1 MFCRMGHFD
10 ICILVLTFE
19 MLGIQY
25 NTNISIVTH
34 ISWLLFNLR
43 LLSGGET
50 GTGPWGVDPRRLVA
64 AAGIN
69 PNGVNK
75 KKSRW
80 DVHEFLVENI
90 DDKECPKFWIIQFF
104 KYLGCSGEKF
114 SFAKNFHYFATSPVP
129 VLVYKCLFK
138 NCKLICRSDCSYA
151 LPWELKKS
159 LSAISK
165 RGMGKRRLWK
175 HKIFPDTL

>member
-1 MFCRMGHFD
+1 MGHFD

-80 DVHEFLVENI
+80 DVHEFPNSE
-90 DDKECPKFWIIQFF
+90 
-104 KYLGCSGEKF
+104 
-114 SFAKNFHYFATSPVP
+114 SFNSTKN
-129 VLVYKCLFK
+129 
-138 NCKLICRSDCSYA
+138 
-151 LPWELKKS
+151 
-159 LSAISK
+159 
-165 RGMGKRRLWK
+165 
-175 HKIFPDTL
+175 

>member
-1 MFCRMGHFD
+1 MGHFD

-19 MLGIQY
+19 MLDIQY

-43 LLSGGET
+43 LLFGGET

-75 KKSRW
+75 KKESLRST
-80 DVHEFLVENI
+80 
-90 DDKECPKFWIIQFF
+90 WIP
-104 KYLGCSGEKF
+104 G
-114 SFAKNFHYFATSPVP
+114 
-129 VLVYKCLFK
+129 
-138 NCKLICRSDCSYA
+138 
-151 LPWELKKS
+151 
-159 LSAISK
+159 
-165 RGMGKRRLWK
+165 WK
-175 HKIFPDTL
+175 P